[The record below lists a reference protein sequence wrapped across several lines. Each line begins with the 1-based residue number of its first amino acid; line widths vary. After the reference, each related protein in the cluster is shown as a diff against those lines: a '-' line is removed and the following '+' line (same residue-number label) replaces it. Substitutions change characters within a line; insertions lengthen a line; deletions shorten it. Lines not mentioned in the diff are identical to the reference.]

1 VARIRTSDDAK
12 EVAASLQP
20 QAQAIATTA
29 LASEEALSA
38 TADAEKGDFAGASK
52 KLANMSTELRHR
64 AASAP
69 AAARPRMLKAADAA
83 DDQARAV
90 GAATAAAP
98 AARRETV
105 LKMNSYGMKSS
116 GF

>member
-1 VARIRTSDDAK
+1 
-12 EVAASLQP
+12 
-20 QAQAIATTA
+20 
-29 LASEEALSA
+29 
-38 TADAEKGDFAGASK
+38 
-52 KLANMSTELRHR
+52 
-64 AASAP
+64 
-69 AAARPRMLKAADAA
+69 MLKAADAA